1 MNKIDQIAALLKQ
14 TMGLDVAS
22 VGSML
27 IERAVDER
35 IAARHLVD
43 RDAYLLALQHM
54 PDEMQ
59 ALIEAV
65 IVSETWFFRDR
76 EAMLAVARLARE
88 VSVQQSA
95 QVIRILS
102 LPCSTGEEP
111 YSIAMA
117 LLDAGVPAT
126 RFRIHAIDICH
137 RSLAVAQRGIYT
149 RNSFRGKELE
159 YRDRHM
165 TRQGESYTIAD
176 TVRKQVDFRYGNM
189 FAPDFMQHEAP
200 YDFIFCRNVL
210 IYFDRPMQHQA
221 VGVLERLL
229 APNGTLFVGPAET
242 GIMLR
247 PSFASS
253 GISLAF
259 AFHKKTV
266 HDKPV
271 ILPAKKSLPQLMDLL
286 PPVITP
292 KRKPTTPVVSVAPAT
307 PRVVVPDAQKILQQA
322 IDCANQGQL
331 EEALLLCKQY
341 QKIEGSSAGSFY
353 LMALITDA
361 NNDAAGALSLYRKVL
376 YLEPDHIEAL
386 THIAALLTSQGD
398 LAGAK
403 LMQQRAQRAKEQAH
417 A

>member
-1 MNKIDQIAALLKQ
+1 MNTIDRIAALLKQ

-27 IERAVDER
+27 IERAADER
-35 IAARHLVD
+35 ATALGIVNRE
-43 RDAYLLALQHM
+43 AYLLALQHS

-76 EAMLAVARLARE
+76 EAMLAIARLARE
-88 VSVQQSA
+88 LSVQHPTR
-95 QVIRILS
+95 VIRILS

-117 LLDAGVPAT
+117 LFDAGVPAA
-126 RFRIHAIDICH
+126 RFRIDAIDICH
-137 RSLAVAQRGIYT
+137 RSLAVAQLGNYG
-149 RNSFRGKELE
+149 RNSFRGKELD
-159 YRDRHM
+159 YRERYM
-165 TRQGESYTIAD
+165 TRQGERYTVSSAISS
-176 TVRKQVDFRYGNM
+176 QVHFRYGNM
-189 FAPDFMQHEAP
+189 FAPDFMQHDAP

-210 IYFDRPMQHQA
+210 IYFDRQMQHQA

-229 APNGTLFVGPAET
+229 APRGTIFVGPAET

-253 GISLAF
+253 GIALAF
-259 AFHKKTV
+259 AFHKKDPQ
-266 HDKPV
+266 DKPV
-271 ILPAKKSLPQLMDLL
+271 LPPAKKILPQLLAV
-286 PPVITP
+286 PAPVVMP
-292 KRKPTTPVVSVAPAT
+292 KRKPVSPAIAAHPVVSREVM
-307 PRVVVPDAQKILQQA
+307 PDAQTIMQRA
-322 IDCANQGQL
+322 IDSANQGQF
-331 EEALLLCKQY
+331 EEALTLCKEY
-341 QKIEGSSAGSFY
+341 QKIEGTTAASFY

-361 NNDAAGALSLYRKVL
+361 NNDPAGALSLYRKVL
-376 YLEPDHIEAL
+376 YLAPDHIEAL

-398 LAGAK
+398 LSGAK